1 MCKTF
6 LELIR
11 DDRAQD
17 TVEYGIALAVV
28 GAVGTLAA
36 VAIGNAVQLW
46 TVSRAAIDLVVSAV

>member
-1 MCKTF
+1 MCETF

-28 GAVGTLAA
+28 GAVGSLAA
-36 VAIGNAVQLW
+36 VAIANVGQLW
-46 TVSRAAIDLVVSAV
+46 AVSQTAIHLVVLAV